1 MTKGQR
7 LNHDFTKGDFRL
19 YDVNGKQTYRED
31 SDGYWHKYEYDTNG
45 NQTYSENSNGFW
57 YKCEYD
63 TNYNEI
69 YSEDSNNLIRHS
81 IW

>member
-1 MTKGQR
+1 MTKGQI
-7 LNHDFTKGDFRL
+7 LNHDFNEGDLKL
-19 YDVNGKQTYRED
+19 YDVNGNLTYFETSR
-31 SDGYWHKYEYDTNG
+31 GFWCKYEYDTNG